1 MKWLECVPNFSEGR
15 NPQVIQA
22 IADAI
27 SSVKGVVLLH
37 IDSGY
42 DANRTVYTFA
52 GEPDKV
58 VEAAYKAILKANE
71 CIDMRLHQG
80 EHPRMGAC
88 DVCPFVPLGEMTMQE
103 AVEYS
108 LHLGKQL
115 GEAGIPVYLYEQSCR
130 KSERRNLAYLRKG
143 EYESIPEKL
152 KHQEWLPDFGPTEMN
167 ERFGMMAL
175 GARNFLIAYNI
186 NLDSDDVG
194 LAKKI
199 ASVVRESGHTNAKG
213 EKVSGLLPSVKAI
226 GWWMESYQCA
236 QVSTNI
242 TDFTVTGV
250 KKVFDTVRDVAG
262 GFGNGVKGSELIG
275 LIPERALLD
284 AGEEISLSS
293 DDKSVKIWNAI
304 RYLGLDIEPEERVLE
319 WVIQKKLDEE
329 TFETQKY
336 RHSS

>member
-27 SSVKGVVLLH
+27 DSVEGVVLLH

-58 VEAAYKAILKANE
+58 EEAAYKAILKASE

-88 DVCPFVPLGEMTMQE
+88 DVCPFVPLGEMAMQE

-108 LHLGKQL
+108 SRLGKKL
-115 GEAGIPVYLYEQSCR
+115 GDAGIPVYLYEQSCR
-130 KSERRNLAYLRKG
+130 KPERRNLAYLRKG

-152 KHQEWLPDFGPTEMN
+152 RHPEWLPDFGPAEMN
-167 ERFGMMAL
+167 QRFGMMAL

-186 NLDSDDVG
+186 NLDSIDVDI
-194 LAKKI
+194 AKKI
-199 ASVVRESGHTNAKG
+199 ASIIRESGHTNAKG
-213 EKVSGLLPSVKAI
+213 EKIPGLLPSVKAI

-250 KKVFDTVRDVAG
+250 KKVFDTVRDAAAV
-262 GFGNGVKGSELIG
+262 FGISVKGSELIG

-284 AGEEISLSS
+284 AGEELSLSS
-293 DDKSVKIWNAI
+293 DEKSVKIWKAI
-304 RYLGLDIEPEERVLE
+304 RYLGLNIEPEERILE
-319 WVIQKKLDEE
+319 WVIQKKLNEE
-329 TFETQKY
+329 PY
-336 RHSS
+336 